1 MDSIPVLYG
10 WKCTKGVL
18 FLWNIFLENKK
29 ISCYQREMYGR
40 IGSSKS
46 KGDNSMAMMTVYH
59 GGYMTV
65 EKPEIRVERN
75 TKDFGNGFYC
85 TVIKE
90 QAQRW
95 ARRYDKKIVSIY
107 DVQFRQNLCMK
118 EFKDMSDEWLDFII
132 ACRSGESHDY
142 DIVIG
147 AMADDQIYNYVSDY
161 MDGTITR
168 EQFWVLAKFKYPTHQ
183 ITFCTETALECLTYR
198 GYEEVTTQ

>member
-1 MDSIPVLYG
+1 
-10 WKCTKGVL
+10 
-18 FLWNIFLENKK
+18 
-29 ISCYQREMYGR
+29 
-40 IGSSKS
+40 
-46 KGDNSMAMMTVYH
+46 MAMMTVYH

-65 EKPEIRVERN
+65 EKPEIRVGRN

-107 DVQFRQNLCMK
+107 DVQFRQNLCIK

-183 ITFCTETALECLTYR
+183 ITFGTETALECLTYR